1 MPLQSQSAARCLQ
14 ALILVLAAVFQAAV
28 CAQPSSTRATL
39 RLDFSINGKHAPFL
53 LGVEK
58 GFYSDQ
64 AIDLKVEEG
73 RGSLAAVQLIANKS
87 DTFAFADSTSV
98 VTVAAG
104 GGAVTSVGVIQ
115 QRSPVVGISF
125 KPLRQPTDLY
135 GMNVGLNP
143 VGVGSLWA
151 AFVAQNNLDLSKITV
166 VTMDGAA
173 LLPALVQ
180 GRLDAIIALVNTEGA
195 AASIVSGKEPNLLYF
210 ADSGANTLA
219 HGIVVHR
226 DMIAQQPDLVRR
238 FMNATIKAWDYSVQN
253 RAEAVDALMKR
264 YPDAKREVIT
274 RQLERTIPLLH
285 TDNSKSRPTGFVTD
299 SDVNTT
305 LDILAKFGGLKSRPS
320 PASVFTNEFLPTTR
334 N

>member
-1 MPLQSQSAARCLQ
+1 MRLQGLLFLLA
-14 ALILVLAAVFQAAV
+14 VLFQMEL
-28 CAQPSSTRATL
+28 CAQPGTRATL

-53 LGVEK
+53 LGVQN
-58 GFYSDQ
+58 GFYAEQ
-64 AIDLKVEEG
+64 GIDLSVQEG

-98 VTVAAG
+98 ITVAAG
-104 GGAVTSVGVIQ
+104 GGAVTTVGVIQ

-125 KPLRQPTDLY
+125 KPLKQPTDLY

-151 AFVAQNNLDLSKITV
+151 AFVAQNRLDLPKINI

-195 AASIVSGKEPNLLYF
+195 AAGVVSGKEPNLLYF
-210 ADSGANTLA
+210 ADFGTNTLA

-226 DMIAQQPDLVRR
+226 DMIGQQPDLIRR
-238 FMNATIKAWDYSVQN
+238 FMAATIRAWEYSVKN
-253 RAEAVDALMKR
+253 RTEAVDALIAK
-264 YPDAKREVIT
+264 YPDAKKDIIA
-274 RQLERTIPLLH
+274 RQLDRTVPLLH
-285 TDNSKSRPTGFVTD
+285 TENSKGRPIGFMTD
-299 SDVNTT
+299 ADIATT
-305 LDILAKFGGLKSRPS
+305 LDTLSRFGGLKNRPA
-320 PASVFTNEFLPTTR
+320 PGSVFTNEFLPATR